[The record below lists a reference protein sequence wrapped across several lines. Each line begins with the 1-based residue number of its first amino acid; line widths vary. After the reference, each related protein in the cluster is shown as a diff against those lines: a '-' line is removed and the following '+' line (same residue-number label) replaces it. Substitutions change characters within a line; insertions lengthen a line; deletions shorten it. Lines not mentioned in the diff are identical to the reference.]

1 VSAAIPQS
9 AYFGIGEFLM
19 GLSGRV
25 SLSAETGGQSPRRSR
40 NERAGDS
47 VTEIGF
53 ARFGFRA
60 CVGLRMNRKP
70 RRILLKFGSGILTRP
85 HANALDEK
93 QFRRLT
99 TSVAQLVRGGCQCII
114 VSSGAVA
121 AGMRVVGLKER
132 PLDLTT
138 GQACA
143 AVGQSKLMHLYASM
157 FAKHRLNVAQLL
169 LTHGDLDSR
178 TRQQNAKNTL
188 RRLLQCKNVVPVI
201 NENDSVAVEEL
212 RFGDNDRLSAEVA
225 VLAEA
230 ELLIMLTSVEGL
242 MDHAGKRI
250 PVILDVADAARFVR
264 KEKDRFSVGGMVTK
278 LEAVKLAIAAGIPA
292 VIANGRRVGIIP
304 RIVAGE
310 RVGTLFPPRL
320 EKSNVHR
327 IEYRE

>member
-1 VSAAIPQS
+1 
-9 AYFGIGEFLM
+9 M
-19 GLSGRV
+19 
-25 SLSAETGGQSPRRSR
+25 
-40 NERAGDS
+40 D
-47 VTEIGF
+47 
-53 ARFGFRA
+53 
-60 CVGLRMNRKP
+60 RKP

-85 HANALDEK
+85 RANALDEK

-99 TSVAQLVRGGCQCII
+99 TDVARLVRGGCECII

-121 AGMRVVGLKER
+121 AGMRVVGLRER

-157 FAKHRLNVAQLL
+157 FANHDLNVAQLL

-188 RRLLQCKNVVPVI
+188 RRLLECRDVVAVI

-225 VLAEA
+225 VLADA
-230 ELLIMLTSVEGL
+230 ELLIMLTSVDGL

-250 PVILDVADAARFVR
+250 PVVVDVAKATRFVR
-264 KEKDRFSVGGMVTK
+264 REKNRYSVGGMVTK
-278 LEAVKLAIAAGIPA
+278 LEAVKLAIAAGIPT
-292 VIANGRRVGIIP
+292 VIANGRRAGIIP
-304 RIVAGE
+304 RIAAGE
-310 RVGTLFPPRL
+310 RVGTLFPARA
-320 EKSNVHR
+320 EKSDAHR
-327 IEYRE
+327 VKDRD